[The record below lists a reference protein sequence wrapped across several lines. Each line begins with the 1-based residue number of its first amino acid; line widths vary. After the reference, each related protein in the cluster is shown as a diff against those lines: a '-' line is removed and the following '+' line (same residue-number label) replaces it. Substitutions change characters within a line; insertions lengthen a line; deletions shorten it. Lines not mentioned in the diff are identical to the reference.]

1 MDLVACR
8 CGVFSASRMPR
19 SEVLEDYYASYY
31 TATADTA
38 TFDGSV
44 RFGAHLF
51 GMLQSA
57 QKGMMRILDFGGGVD
72 ATLSRSV
79 ARQFISKGTER
90 VEIALVDSN
99 ASCARDWQAIVV
111 DCYRDLR
118 DAGREFD
125 IVVASAIIEHIP
137 YPRGVLI
144 SLLTSLRVGGA
155 IYFRTPAVSSTI
167 RLADRFGARLD
178 FTYPER
184 VHDMGQAFWEKVL
197 PSLGLDKTFLL
208 VRSRPSIVQ
217 ADFVSHPMRAAI
229 AHLLKW
235 PWYIFRSHYTMVGG
249 WEAVII
255 RTA

>member
-1 MDLVACR
+1 
-8 CGVFSASRMPR
+8 MPR

-90 VEIALVDSN
+90 VEIALVDGN